1 MSGSGEAGAEPR
13 DPAAPRPEQ
22 PMSRSVLETVVDP
35 DAVVADSVVEAPP
48 SLRPVAGGRHE
59 ARERAV
65 HLLYESEIKALP
77 VEQVL
82 SAQVLAAEPYTDA
95 LVRGVA
101 QRREELDGVIG
112 DLARGWTLERMPR
125 LDLVIMRVAC
135 YELAHRREIPT
146 GVVLSEAVE
155 LAGRYGTDDSS
166 KFVNGL
172 LSSAA
177 ERLRPG

>member
-1 MSGSGEAGAEPR
+1 MSGPGEAGEGAT
-13 DPAAPRPEQ
+13 DPADPRAEQ

-65 HLLYESEIKALP
+65 HLLYESEIKSLP
-77 VEQVL
+77 AEQVL

-101 QRREELDGVIG
+101 QRRDELDGVIG
-112 DLARGWTLERMPR
+112 ELARGWTLERMPR
-125 LDLVIMRVAC
+125 LDLVVMRVAC
-135 YELAHRREIPT
+135 FELAHRPEIPT
-146 GVVLSEAVE
+146 AVVLSEAVD

-177 ERLRPG
+177 ERLRPD